1 VTTATLSSPFVR
13 TPRDRRLPDW
23 AVGPSFVAVVA
34 LVLIVLVALLGP
46 LVGLPD
52 PGEQSLLD
60 RLKPPLT
67 TSSSGVFHL
76 AGTDQL
82 GRDVFSR
89 SVHGARVSLA
99 IASSVVVVGGVLG
112 SLLGLVA
119 GYRGGAPDWLLMRL
133 ADFQMAFPP
142 LLLAIFLL
150 YVAGASLV
158 NLALFLAVLVWIGFA
173 RLARGQALAL
183 RTLPYVEAAIAVG
196 CDDRRIVLR
205 HLLPQVL
212 PVLIVAAVF
221 DFASLLLAEASLSF
235 LGLGVQ
241 PPDSSWGLMLSQG
254 QAFVTTGAWWLVA
267 VPGAAMF
274 VTTLAFRGAARWLQD
289 RLRLPT
295 EG

>member
-1 VTTATLSSPFVR
+1 
-13 TPRDRRLPDW
+13 
-23 AVGPSFVAVVA
+23 
-34 LVLIVLVALLGP
+34 
-46 LVGLPD
+46 
-52 PGEQSLLD
+52 LD
-60 RLKPPLT
+60 RLKPPLSV
-67 TSSSGVFHL
+67 SSSGTFHL

-82 GRDVFSR
+82 GRDVLSR

-99 IASSVVVVGGVLG
+99 LASSVVLVGGVFG
-112 SLLGLVA
+112 SVLGLIA
-119 GYRGGAPDWLLMRL
+119 GYRGGLLDAALMRL

-150 YVAGASLV
+150 YVAGASLF
-158 NLALFLAVLVWIGFA
+158 NLAVFLAVLTWIGFA

-183 RTLPYVEAAIAVG
+183 RSMPYVEAAIATG
-196 CDDRRIVLR
+196 CRDRRIVLR

-221 DFASLLLAEASLSF
+221 DFASMLLAEASLSF

-267 VPGAAMF
+267 VPGLAMF
-274 VTTLAFRGAARWLQD
+274 VTTLAIRGASNWLQQ
-289 RLRLPT
+289 RLQLPS